1 MKPAIGL
8 VLIATFALAQVPAD
22 IPKNSWKR
30 KVRVV
35 MSADTLVIEADQGLD
50 EVQLVCVK
58 SPQIQNAQGQPD
70 NFAKEARLF
79 SMLEVMGKDAWIVFD
94 NPRNEQRRDREG
106 RYLAYVYYEK
116 IVEVGPDKTPTHS
129 VFFLNSELVARG
141 FARVDTTYPCG
152 KRLEL
157 NALQREA
164 KRQGIGIWAAP
175 TQ

>member
-1 MKPAIGL
+1 
-8 VLIATFALAQVPAD
+8 
-22 IPKNSWKR
+22 
-30 KVRVV
+30 

-58 SPQIQNAQGQPD
+58 SPQMWNLQGQTD
-70 NFAKEARLF
+70 KLAKEARLF
-79 SMLEVMGKDAWIVFD
+79 AMQEVMAKDAWIVFD
-94 NPRNEQRRDREG
+94 NPRNEPRRDREG
-106 RYLAYVYYEK
+106 RYIAYIYYEK

-129 VFFLNSELVARG
+129 VFFLNGELVARG

-157 NALQREA
+157 NTLQREA
-164 KRQGIGIWAAP
+164 KRQGLGIWAAP